1 VAAIAAGVLINTAG
15 FLQTQSEQT
24 GEQSTQQVT
33 DRLEPVAKT
42 GTVTGTSGNEA
53 IDTVELTVQKAPGA
67 SDINVSSATLEYVGP
82 DGTDRIA
89 MNTEGNG
96 PLADPGGF
104 DSVQDEKTS
113 IDQTPYILNDEADRL
128 VVTLDLS
135 EFDNNGDL
143 QPGEEATIRIN
154 SQSGSTS
161 VIRIQVPQSLSGES
175 AVAL

>member
-42 GTVTGTSGNEA
+42 GVVSGSGDIE
-53 IDTVELTVQKAPGA
+53 TVELTVQKAPGA
-67 SDINVSSATLEYVGP
+67 SDINVSSATLELIGP
-82 DGTDRIA
+82 SGTDRIA
-89 MNTEGNG
+89 MSDTSTG
-96 PLADPGGF
+96 PLNSSGTGGF
-104 DSVQDEKTS
+104 TSVQDEKTS
-113 IDQTPYILNDEADRL
+113 IGSSPYILNDEADRL
-128 VVTLDLS
+128 VIKLDMDQ
-135 EFDNNGDL
+135 FTNNGNL

-154 SQSGSTS
+154 TESGSTS

-175 AVAL
+175 AVSL